1 MGFKK
6 IIKSKQNI
14 LVILIMFLAIIV
26 RIIDWPNGIN
36 DVNCDEA
43 MMAINAR
50 SIAETGRDIYGTKLP
65 IYFEAWLN
73 AGQSALPTYLVA
85 LFIKMFGFT
94 LFSIRL
100 PILLISLISIYIVYL
115 LSKKIFNQE
124 VAIINLFLTAIN
136 PWHIMQSQWNLDC
149 NFFPHIV
156 LIAICCLYIG
166 TTENKK
172 KYTYISMVFFGLSM
186 YCYGVSVY
194 FVTIFLLIVGLYLL
208 VNKRIDIKDFF
219 ISMLIYIII
228 SIPIFIMYIINFL
241 NLDTINLFGLT
252 IQKFNYDTRSNDML
266 IFSTNIL
273 SQLKMN
279 IISLLEVI
287 ILQRDGLIWNA
298 IEGFGTIYL
307 LSIIFIFIAIVRV
320 YKEQNRNLYILSVW
334 LGISL
339 FIGIL
344 INATNI
350 NRLNIIWYPMIMLT
364 GYGIYAAC
372 QFTNHKKIVKSI
384 IISLYILYFI
394 LFCLAFFGSFKD
406 KISNSITFS
415 KGLVAACKFINN
427 SNNQEIIISEK
438 ANTRGHYVYY
448 RYALEYDYT
457 QNVKREELL
466 SYYAGNN
473 KEVSWFNNDKKIYFT
488 ENFDKEKKIEETIYL
503 ITYKEKDNVKN
514 IEEYIEN
521 RFGDYIVL
529 VKK

>member
-1 MGFKK
+1 MDFKK
-6 IIKSKQNI
+6 MIKSKQNVLI
-14 LVILIMFLAIIV
+14 ILIMFLAIIV
-26 RIIDWPNGIN
+26 RIIDWPNGIK

-50 SIAETGRDIYGTKLP
+50 SIAKTGTDIYGTKLP
-65 IYFEAWLN
+65 VYFEAWLN

-85 LFIKMFGFT
+85 LFIKFFGFT

-115 LSKKIFNQE
+115 VSKKAFNQE

-149 NFFPHIV
+149 NLFPHIV
-156 LIAICCLYIG
+156 LIAIYCLYIG

-172 KYTYISMVFFGLSM
+172 KYIYISMVFFGLSM

-219 ISMLIYIII
+219 LSMLIYIII
-228 SIPIFIMYIINFL
+228 SIPIFIMYIINFF

-287 ILQRDGLIWNA
+287 LLQRDGLIWNA
-298 IEGFGTIYL
+298 IQGFGTIYL
-307 LSIIFIFIAIVRV
+307 LSTIFVFISIVRAYEEKNKNSYIIIF
-320 YKEQNRNLYILSVW
+320 W
-334 LGISL
+334 LAISL

-344 INATNI
+344 INKINI
-350 NRLNIIWYPMIMLT
+350 NRLNIIWYPMIILT
-364 GYGIYAAC
+364 GYGIYETR
-372 QFTNHKKIVKSI
+372 QFTNYKKELKNI
-384 IISLYILYFI
+384 IIFIYLLYFI
-394 LFCLAFFGSFKD
+394 LFCLVFFENYKES
-406 KISNSITFS
+406 ISNSFTFS
-415 KGLVAACKFINN
+415 KGLVKACEFINN
-427 SNNQEIIISEK
+427 SSNSKIIISEK

-448 RYALEYDYT
+448 RFALEYDYT
-457 QNVKREELL
+457 QSLKREELL
-466 SYYAGNN
+466 SYYSGNN
-473 KEVSWFNNDKKIYFT
+473 KNISWFNNDKKIYCT
-488 ENFDKEKKIEETIYL
+488 ENFDKNKKIKEDIYL
-503 ITYKEKDNVKN
+503 ITYQERENVQN
-514 IEEYIEN
+514 IEEYTEN